1 MNIDAF
7 EFEKG
12 LDRLLQQPLGYKK
25 AIEFLLSSQL
35 QSLIEKNQ
43 NIYILHIMAIIA
55 NWEMSQNVE
64 HHLFAGRTVKEI
76 IQLYRM
82 LSLYLRRIE
91 FDLPLEYRREIVDYI
106 ISEKIST
113 EAVLA
118 VIQMNKSIICKDEVT
133 DGLRKLLNEL
143 TNNQ

>member
-1 MNIDAF
+1 
-7 EFEKG
+7 
-12 LDRLLQQPLGYKK
+12 
-25 AIEFLLSSQL
+25 
-35 QSLIEKNQ
+35 
-43 NIYILHIMAIIA
+43 MAIIA

-64 HHLFAGRTVKEI
+64 HHLFVGRTVKEI